1 MRTKLKPWQKALAFG
16 SLVFVL
22 AWTAFGLYAIW
33 LMLTQGW

>member
-1 MRTKLKPWQKALAFG
+1 MRAELKTWQKVLAYG

-33 LMLTQGW
+33 LTLTQG

>member
-1 MRTKLKPWQKALAFG
+1 MRTELKLWQKVLAYG

-33 LMLTQGW
+33 LMLTQG